1 MNRRARAGWLALA
14 ASVLLHAA
22 LLGGL
27 AGRLPVWEAPVEA
40 PAIEARLVERARAA
54 APPAPRLRVRPE
66 AVAAPAAL
74 PAPVQRAVQTEASPA
89 APAPLPDADAAGAAM
104 AEPDAA
110 GVAADAPPPVPRPTV
125 AHAPQPV
132 VDEPPPLNP
141 LPPRIDLHFS
151 VHYGVAGGE
160 QTLVWVSDG
169 ERYTLTSVASA
180 TGLAGLFYRGR
191 LVQTSQGRITPAG
204 LQPEEFWDQRGDRRS
219 SARFDH
225 AAARVTL
232 TPVRGAPRHLDGAG
246 DTQDLLSVL
255 FQLVLTAPPETAVR
269 YVVFNGKRL
278 RTYTLEPRGETELET
293 ALGPLRTLHLARAVT
308 GGDRFE
314 IWLAVDHNYLP
325 VRLLRGDDEG
335 SAVELRILAIA
346 P

>member
-40 PAIEARLVERARAA
+40 PAIEARLVERARPA

-110 GVAADAPPPVPRPTV
+110 GIAADAPPSAPRPTV

-293 ALGPLRTLHLARAVT
+293 ALGPLRTLHLARAAT